1 MPRTSRSLALLA
13 VLLLSAA
20 TATAQPQL
28 NFKRIVNNWPT
39 VELYFAVA
47 CNGQSAYFTDKSHF
61 KVYENDIEVGNFTLW
76 CPDVTSR
83 CAISVSLVFDASGSM
98 AGSGNAGAIAAG
110 NAFVDLMDGV
120 ADEAAIVWFTS
131 VVTTAQGMTT
141 NLNLLH
147 TAINALPAQ
156 GATAVW
162 DGIYT
167 GLTEMINNGVNPCRA
182 IIVMTDGG
190 DNSSSRSPA
199 EIISLANRNRIR
211 IFTIGLGSGIQSE
224 ILRNIAELTGGAYY
238 ETPNPAQL
246 TAIYQT
252 IATNIFASFKECI
265 ITYQATCMDGG
276 FRKVDLSL
284 VNFCSG
290 SDTKTKTYKAPK
302 DTSTYQPLNLRI
314 GKVST
319 RAKSDVTVP
328 IQLLTP
334 FDNSLFYGATFSIQF
349 DPACMQLKEIKTP
362 PGSLLEGV
370 PITTIPSGDIVT
382 FQSMSKKVL
391 SVQTVPATLAE
402 LTFKA
407 SDPQGLDTIHCPVKF
422 LSWVFDA
429 GCFRPV
435 LQDGMV
441 SIAPRQPVLACI
453 NAPLPNIRWD
463 TAAAA
468 YAPVSLFLT
477 GEVQNNGDGDAEH
490 VSMTLLHNPLDFTLL
505 NPTTGTQNAGPD
517 PVPPGDAG
525 SAQWQVGL
533 FPRLTGDTVN
543 ISFRVTAANH
553 GPWLCARKLWIP
565 ASKPTVRFP
574 ASRSLCGGDSVEL
587 LSLPGYAKVVW
598 STGDTA
604 ASIFVNSPGT
614 YFYTATDMH
623 GNSGLSDTVNI
634 VRHPAPTP
642 LLTPAGPITLCAGFS
657 TQLGTTQPYAAYT
670 WSTGETTSSIT
681 VSKAGVYFVTV
692 MDSNGCMSAT
702 APVTVSVVPG
712 PGADI
717 HGVTGACTNSPGEY
731 FVPRSPHARYFWTLS
746 GGSIS
751 SGQNA
756 DTVRVLWGRGSSG
769 MVVVGVTDSVLGCTR
784 YDTVKVTLYTS
795 PAPVLAANGST
806 QLCEGDSVTLDAGA
820 AFKSYLW
827 SNGRTGRS
835 IIVRNTGN
843 YFVRAENAFGCY
855 GNSDTVA
862 VTVTTKPSPRIFGP
876 LTVCRGSDVVYSTN
890 RTPSNPVQWQVTGG
904 TILQG
909 EFDSDVTVRWG
920 TGSSASIRVTETNG
934 ACAGTR
940 IDSVALST
948 SVKPSIIVQGGL
960 TLCPGDT
967 VTLDAGDGY
976 TTYQWTNGF
985 NTRTIRVAQSG
996 SYAVYV
1002 ETAAG
1007 CKGTSDSVTVRVHPL
1022 PLEPVINRTGDRL
1035 HVVARYSTYQWL
1047 LGGSDIPGANSSTHV
1062 ALQPGL
1068 YSITITDSNGCM
1080 ATSQPFL
1087 VGTLNVDALAPASMQ
1102 LDLYPDP
1109 NRGLVTLRIGAQTG
1123 RTLNCTVTDQLGRVL
1138 LRQSLDVQHTT
1149 ANITIDLTSIPPGV
1163 YTLRLD
1169 SETGTLYRNFV
1180 RM

>member
-20 TATAQPQL
+20 TAAAQPQL

-39 VELYFAVA
+39 VELYFSVA
-47 CNGQSAYFTDKSHF
+47 CNGQAAYFTDKSHF
-61 KVYENDIEVGNFTLW
+61 KVYENDIEVGAFDLW
-76 CPDVTSR
+76 CPDVSSR

-98 AGSGNAGAIAAG
+98 QGSGNAGAKAAG
-110 NAFVDLMDGV
+110 NAFVDMMDGV
-120 ADEAAIVWFTS
+120 IDQAAVLWFTS
-131 VVTTAQGMTT
+131 VVTMAQGMTT
-141 NLNLLH
+141 NRDLLH
-147 TAINALPAQ
+147 GAINALPAN

-162 DGIYT
+162 DGMYF
-167 GLTEMINNGVNPCRA
+167 GLLELINNGVNPCRA
-182 IIVMTDGG
+182 MIVMTDGG
-190 DNSSSRSPA
+190 DNSSSRSPS

-224 ILRNIAELTGGAYY
+224 ILKNIADLTGGVYY

-246 TAIYQT
+246 TAIYEA

-314 GKVST
+314 GSASA
-319 RAKSDVTVP
+319 RAKTDVTVP

-334 FDNSLFYGATFSIQF
+334 FDNSLFSGATFSIQF
-349 DPACMQLKEIKTP
+349 DPSCLQFKDIKAP
-362 PGSLLEGV
+362 PGSVLAGV
-370 PITTIPSGDIVT
+370 PITTIPAGDMVS
-382 FQSMSKKVL
+382 FQSMSKKL
-391 SVQTVPATLAE
+391 MSVQTVPATLAE

-407 SDPQGLDTIHCPVKF
+407 SDPQGLDTVHCPVKF
-422 LSWVFDA
+422 ISWVFEA

-435 LQDGMV
+435 LQNGMI
-441 SIAPRQPVLACI
+441 SIAPRQPRLECV
-453 NAPLPNIRWD
+453 NAVLPNIRWD

-468 YAPVSLFLT
+468 YTPASVLLT
-477 GEVQNNGDGDAEH
+477 GEVLNTGDGDAEG
-490 VSMTLLHNPLDFTLL
+490 VRMTLLRDTLDFTLVSPAM
-505 NPTTGTQNAGPD
+505 NTQSAGPD
-517 PVPPGDAG
+517 PILPGDAG
-525 SAQWQVGL
+525 SAQWQIGL
-533 FPRLTGDTVN
+533 FPRLAGDSVRL
-543 ISFRVTAANH
+543 SFRVTADNF
-553 GPWLCARKLWIP
+553 GPWLCERKLWIP

-574 ASRSLCGGDSVEL
+574 ASRALCGSDSVEL
-587 LSLPGYAKVVW
+587 QSLPGYAKVVW
-598 STGDTA
+598 STGATA

-634 VRHPAPTP
+634 VRHPSPTP
-642 LLTPAGPITLCAGFS
+642 VLTQPGPITLCAGFR
-657 TQLGTTQPYAAYT
+657 TQLGTTQPYAAYA

-712 PGADI
+712 PSADI
-717 HGVTGACTNSPGEY
+717 RGVTGACTNSPGEY
-731 FVPRSPHARYFWTLS
+731 AVLRSAHAGYFWTLS

-756 DTVRVLWGRGSSG
+756 DTLRVLWGRGNSG

-784 YDTVKVTLYTS
+784 YDTVRVTLYAS
-795 PAPVLAANGST
+795 PAPVLAVSGST

-835 IIVRNTGN
+835 IIVRSPGN

-862 VTVTTKPSPRIFGP
+862 VTVTTKPAPRIFGP

-920 TGSSASIRVTETNG
+920 AGGSASIRVTETNG

-940 IDSVALST
+940 IDSVVLST
-948 SVKPSIIVQGGL
+948 SVKPSIVVQGGL
-960 TLCPGDT
+960 TLCQGDT

-1022 PLEPVINRTGDRL
+1022 PVEPVINRTGDRL

-1047 LGGSDIPGANSSTHV
+1047 LGGTDIPGANSSTHV
-1062 ALQPGL
+1062 AMQPGL
-1068 YSITITDSNGCM
+1068 YSITITDSNGCT

-1087 VGTLNVDALAPASMQ
+1087 VGTLSAEALAPPSMQ

-1109 NRGLVTLRIGAQTG
+1109 NRGIATLRIGAQTG
-1123 RTLNCTVTDQLGRVL
+1123 RALHCTVTDQLGRVL
-1138 LRQSLDVQHTT
+1138 LRQSLDVQSTP
-1149 ANITIDLTSIPPGV
+1149 ANITLDLTALPPGV

-1169 SETGTLYRNFV
+1169 DGSRSVYRNFV